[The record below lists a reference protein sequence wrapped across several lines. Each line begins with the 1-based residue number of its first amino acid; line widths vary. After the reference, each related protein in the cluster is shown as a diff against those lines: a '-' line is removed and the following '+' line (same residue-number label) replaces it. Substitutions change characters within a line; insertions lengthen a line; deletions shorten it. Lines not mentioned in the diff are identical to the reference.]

1 MKQFAF
7 GGDAIDNPKPKVT
20 LYPTVADAINA
31 GVPEHIAQS
40 RTYRG
45 YRANLKESIEI
56 VLAGRDIREPE

>member
-1 MKQFAF
+1 MKQFAL

-31 GVPEHIAQS
+31 GVPEHIAPS

-45 YRANLKESIEI
+45 YKANLEESIKI
-56 VLAGRDIREPE
+56 ILDGRDIREPE